1 MMTWADF
8 IVRGT
13 LVLTAGFAAS
23 YAFGRAS
30 AALRHFVWT
39 AAFVAL
45 LALPLALGLGPKIA
59 VGAWPAAPA
68 ARATVAAVS
77 PAPSPVRAGSA
88 REVRRGTEWAGLLG
102 VYLAGFLLVAARFV
116 AGAAR
121 TARVVRLAR
130 TAAYAQA
137 GADDGCP
144 PLRIDARVRA
154 LERPGAA
161 VPMTWGTLRP
171 VVLLPEEAGHWS
183 GERLHAVVL
192 HELIH
197 V

>member
-8 IVRGT
+8 VVRGT
-13 LVLTAGFAAS
+13 LVLTAGFATS

-77 PAPSPVRAGSA
+77 PAPSPVGAGSA
-88 REVRRGTEWAGLLG
+88 REVRRGTEWAALLG

-116 AGAAR
+116 AGAVR
-121 TARVVRLAR
+121 TARMVRLAR

-137 GADDGCP
+137 VADNVRRTLGM
-144 PLRIDARVRA
+144 DARGGAR
-154 LERPGAA
+154 ERPGAA
-161 VPMTWGTLRP
+161 
-171 VVLLPEEAGHWS
+171 
-183 GERLHAVVL
+183 
-192 HELIH
+192 
-197 V
+197 